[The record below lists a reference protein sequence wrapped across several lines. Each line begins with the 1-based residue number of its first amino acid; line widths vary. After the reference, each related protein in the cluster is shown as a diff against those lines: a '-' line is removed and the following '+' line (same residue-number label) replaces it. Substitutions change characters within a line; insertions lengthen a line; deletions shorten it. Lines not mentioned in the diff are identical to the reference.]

1 MNDIQ
6 VFSNVEFGSVRTL
19 EINGEPYFVGKD
31 IAALLGYLKPLDA
44 LSRHVDEDDSVIH
57 GVIDSKGRE
66 QQTKLINESGLY
78 SLIISST
85 LPTAKKFKK
94 WITSEVIPS
103 IRKTGSYGIPQMS
116 QSELILKIAQ
126 NNFELEKR
134 IADTESKANAV
145 SQRLDNVLDVFTQP
159 TAENWKEETNR
170 IINSMIHEYNLNYG
184 CFRRRLYDELEG
196 ISGCDLH
203 RRQHNLKK
211 RMELAGATYAERQAV
226 TLIDII
232 AKDEKLKAIFDGIV
246 RKYKI
251 RYANGEYR
259 PGVRMY

>member
-6 VFSNVEFGSVRTL
+6 VFSNVEFGSVRTI
-19 EINGEPYFVGKD
+19 EIDGEPHFVGRD
-31 IAALLGYLKPLDA
+31 VAMVLGYSNPSDA
-44 LSRHVDEDDSVIH
+44 ISKRVDDEDK
-57 GVIDSKGRE
+57 GVAKCDTPGGMQE
-66 QQTKLINESGLY
+66 MTVINESGLY
-78 SLIISST
+78 SLVFSSK
-85 LPTAKKFKK
+85 LSTAKKFKK

-126 NNFELEKR
+126 NNLELEKR
-134 IADTESKANAV
+134 IAGAESKANAV

-211 RMELAGATYAERQAV
+211 RMECAGATYAERQAV